1 MEIRMSFP
9 ALSTSDR
16 VALLEPPTGPIR
28 MVLDTDTYNEIDDQ
42 FALTYALLSPDR
54 LQVEAVYAAPFHND
68 RSSGPADGMEKSY
81 EEIRRLL
88 ARLGHGPDGFAYR
101 GATTWMQGADQP
113 VPSPAVDDLIA
124 RARADGNG
132 PLYVVAIGAPTNVA
146 SALLVAP
153 DILPR
158 IVVVWLGGHASY
170 WPTAAEFNLKQD
182 MHASRLLF
190 ESGVPLVHVPCL
202 PVTDHLCTTE
212 AEIDRFV
219 KGQGA
224 IGDYLSATYAACYTD
239 HTGRSRAIW
248 DLGPIAWLVNPL
260 WAESALTSSP
270 ILTSERTWS
279 YDPRRHLV
287 REVRSVDR
295 DAIFRDLFG
304 KLAQA
309 SSERD

>member
-1 MEIRMSFP
+1 MTFP
-9 ALSTSDR
+9 TLAPSTL
-16 VALLEPPTGPIR
+16 VARLEPPTGPIR

-42 FALTYALLSPDR
+42 FALTYALFSPDR
-54 LQVEAVYAAPFHND
+54 LHVEAVYAAPFHND
-68 RSSGPADGMEKSY
+68 RSDGPADGMEKSY
-81 EEIRRLL
+81 EEIQRLL
-88 ARLGHGPDGFAYR
+88 ERLGHSHEGFAYR
-101 GATTWMQGADQP
+101 GATTWLAGADEP
-113 VPSPAVDDLIA
+113 VHSPAVDDLIA
-124 RARADGNG
+124 RARAEANG

-158 IVVVWLGGHASY
+158 IVVVWLGGNASY
-170 WPTAAEFNLKQD
+170 WPTASEFNLKQD

-224 IGDYLSATYAACYTD
+224 IGDYLSATYSECYVD

-260 WAESALTSSP
+260 WAESALTPSP

-279 YDPRRHLV
+279 HDPRRHLV
-287 REVRSVDR
+287 REVRYVDR

-309 SSERD
+309 SSGQDA